1 MLYQNFSVLKTKK
14 NKYKTDPVLLQ
25 QNKKKKKLYFKIYMG
40 AKNGEPGIPKLKLMT
55 AHNFWK

>member
-25 QNKKKKKLYFKIYMG
+25 QNKKKKALF
-40 AKNGEPGIPKLKLMT
+40 
-55 AHNFWK
+55 